1 MNVGPL
7 PLNELLKKQSEFK
20 NILIIAKRS
29 RDIIESRF
37 ESIKVE
43 EDIEDSDQLT
53 DVHDEVDLDFD
64 EPKPIVVAL
73 QEFKNDEIDW
83 RNIDNELDND

>member
-7 PLNELLKKQSEFK
+7 PLNELLKKESEFK
-20 NILIIAKRS
+20 NIIIIAKRS

-53 DVHDEVDLDFD
+53 EVHDEVDLDFD
-64 EPKPIVVAL
+64 ESKPIVVAL
-73 QEFKNDEIDW
+73 QEFKDDEIDW
-83 RNIDNELDND
+83 RSTDNEIDND

>member
-1 MNVGPL
+1 MNIGPL
-7 PLNELLKKQSEFK
+7 PLKELSKKESEFK
-20 NILIIAKRS
+20 NIIIIAKRS

-43 EDIEDSDQLT
+43 EDIEDSEQLT
-53 DVHDEVDLDFD
+53 DVYDEVDVDFD

-73 QEFKNDEIDW
+73 EEFKNDEIDW
-83 RNIDNELDND
+83 RNVDNELDND

>member
-7 PLNELLKKQSEFK
+7 PLKELLKKESEFK
-20 NILIIAKRS
+20 NIIIIAKRS

-53 DVHDEVDLDFD
+53 DVYDEVDVDFD

-73 QEFKNDEIDW
+73 KEFKNDEIDW
-83 RNIDNELDND
+83 RNVDNELDND